1 MSFSIK
7 NFKQLNHPV
16 CYQENARN
24 VVRKFKDTMA
34 LVRIIIAK
42 KEFKYVFIFLK
53 ILNDRF
59 QILKRRSLMIGFIPS
74 QIK

>member
-24 VVRKFKDTMA
+24 VVRKYKDTMA
-34 LVRIIIAK
+34 LVRLNLDK
-42 KEFKYVFIFLK
+42 QLWSFK
-53 ILNDRF
+53 
-59 QILKRRSLMIGFIPS
+59 
-74 QIK
+74 